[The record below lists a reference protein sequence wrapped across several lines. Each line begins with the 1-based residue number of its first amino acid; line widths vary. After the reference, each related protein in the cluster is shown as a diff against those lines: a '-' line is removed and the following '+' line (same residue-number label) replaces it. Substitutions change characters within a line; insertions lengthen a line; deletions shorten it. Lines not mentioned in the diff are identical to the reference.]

1 MFRDLIR
8 FRRFHKSIVFSR
20 FSAIFKLIFASNCI
34 SRDHKIAS
42 LDFIFYFWSNL
53 LPSSPVISF
62 FGCLGYFLATFYLLN
77 LVFFCYLITLY
88 TEYTLVMYLAL
99 KQFIAIISCH
109 DSDVKHLSRSHKN
122 SVPMWFDEIL
132 RCASPPPDGASE
144 LPIAAPP
151 GHLAARHGSCLPL
164 RSRKI
169 FQIKQSD
176 KNRDRSSK
184 NVP

>member
-1 MFRDLIR
+1 MNSLVGFLGESSAWQIA
-8 FRRFHKSIVFSR
+8 FEINWPLGFSR
-20 FSAIFKLIFASNCI
+20 FSAIFKLIFVSNCVF
-34 SRDHKIAS
+34 RDYKIAS
-42 LDFIFYFWSNL
+42 LDFFW
-53 LPSSPVISF
+53 F
-62 FGCLGYFLATFYLLN
+62 
-77 LVFFCYLITLY
+77 LITLY

-151 GHLAARHGSCLPL
+151 GHLAARHGSCLPAL
-164 RSRKI
+164 AKDFPNKTIR
-169 FQIKQSD
+169 QE
-176 KNRDRSSK
+176 
-184 NVP
+184 

>member
-1 MFRDLIR
+1 MFLSGIFWFFWFLITLYTEYT
-8 FRRFHKSIVFSR
+8 FVMYLALKQFN
-20 FSAIFKLIFASNCI
+20 AIIFCHIIFWLFWLI
-34 SRDHKIAS
+34 
-42 LDFIFYFWSNL
+42 
-53 LPSSPVISF
+53 
-62 FGCLGYFLATFYLLN
+62 LATLDLYIWYLL
-77 LVFFCYLITLY
+77 LFLFLITLY

-151 GHLAARHGSCLPL
+151 GHLAARHHGSCLPSCA
-164 RSRKI
+164 RER
-169 FQIKQSD
+169 F
-176 KNRDRSSK
+176 SK
-184 NVP
+184 